1 MRIYPLILLLI
12 LTGLFLFSCSE
23 SSSSIDDVNKEF
35 IADLD
40 DFKGYQNWTQVD
52 IQYGPDPLLQAAH
65 GTDDGL
71 YRRIY
76 VKNNVQPDNGKY
88 PTGTIILKE
97 LRDPDGNLTGALT
110 MLVKRDGGF
119 NPDGN
124 GWEWFMTDTKLE
136 TIFTQGDNATAGG
149 GVCASCHSGA
159 NVNNNGTD
167 WVFNHP
173 DNREYVAELDD
184 FKDYLNWTK
193 VTTNF
198 GPDPFLQSA
207 HGVSDSLYRNIY
219 FKDDVKAVNGEY
231 LKRTI
236 ILKELRDKD
245 GNLAGATTVL
255 VKRGG
260 NFNPDGNGWE
270 WFMVDTELTTV
281 MTRGDNATAGGGA
294 CASCHNGANTSSNG
308 MDWVFTQP

>member
-1 MRIYPLILLLI
+1 MIAKHRLLLLI
-12 LTGLFLFSCSE
+12 LTGLFLFACS
-23 SSSSIDDVNKEF
+23 STTDSTGDKEF
-35 IADLD
+35 VADLN
-40 DFKGYQNWTQVD
+40 DFKDYQNWTQVD

-65 GTDDGL
+65 GANDGL

-88 PTGTIILKE
+88 PTGTIFLKE

-110 MLVKRDGGF
+110 MLVKRGGGF

-136 TIFTQGDNATAGG
+136 TILTQGDNATAGG
-149 GVCASCHSGA
+149 GVCAGCHSGA

-173 DNREYVAELDD
+173 DNREFVADLDD

-193 VTTNF
+193 VATNF

-219 FKDDVKAVNGEY
+219 FKDEVKAVNGEY

-245 GNLAGATTVL
+245 GNPAGATTVL

-260 NFNPDGNGWE
+260 SFNPDGNGWE
-270 WFMVDTELTTV
+270 WFMVNTDLTNIL
-281 MTRGDNATAGGGA
+281 TRGDNATAGDGA
-294 CASCHNGANTSSNG
+294 CASCHNGANGMGNG
-308 MDWVFTQP
+308 LDWVFTQP

>member
-1 MRIYPLILLLI
+1 MKTHYRILLPVLA
-12 LTGLFLFSCSE
+12 GLMIFACSTTTD
-23 SSSSIDDVNKEF
+23 STDDGSKEF
-35 IADLD
+35 VADLN
-40 DFKGYQNWTQVD
+40 DFKDYQNWTEVD
-52 IQYGPDPLLQAAH
+52 LLYGPDPLLQAAH
-65 GTDDGL
+65 GANDGL
-71 YRRIY
+71 YRRVYI
-76 VKNNVQPDNGKY
+76 KDNAQPENGKY

-97 LRDPDGNLTGALT
+97 LRTPDGTLTGALT
-110 MLVKRDGGF
+110 VLVKRDGGF

-124 GWEWFMTDTKLE
+124 GWEWFMTDTDL
-136 TIFTQGDNATAGG
+136 TTVITQGDNATAGSG
-149 GVCASCHSGA
+149 ACASCHSGA

-167 WVFNHP
+167 WVFKHP
-173 DNREYVAELDD
+173 NESEFEADLDD
-184 FKDYLNWTK
+184 FKDYLTWTK

-219 FKDDVKAVNGEY
+219 FKDDVRAVNGEY

-245 GNLAGATTVL
+245 GNLTGATTVL

-260 NFNPDGNGWE
+260 DFNPDGNGWE
-270 WFMVDTELTTV
+270 WFMVDANLTTI

-294 CASCHNGANTSSNG
+294 CASCHNGANNMGNG